1 MIRTVVPGLLT
12 LILVVIGI
20 LHFVWAF
27 APWPW
32 RDKVTFTKTIAG
44 SDSGEMPPPLLSAL
58 VGAALLGGAAL
69 TLMVNDTIPA
79 IGPDW
84 LQLTGMMTFAVV
96 MFGRGA
102 GGYLMNSG
110 AAAEFRRWNSV
121 LYSPLCL
128 VLCLLAVSVAVA
140 AIRR

>member
-1 MIRTVVPGLLT
+1 MIRTLVPGLLT

-20 LHFVWAF
+20 FHFIWA
-27 APWPW
+27 ATPWPW

-44 SDSGEMPPPLLSAL
+44 IDTGEMPPPLVTVLIGAAL
-58 VGAALLGGAAL
+58 VGGGVL
-69 TLMVNDTIPA
+69 TLMVNGTLPK

-84 LQLTGMMTFAVV
+84 LQLTGMAVLAAV
-96 MFGRGA
+96 MLVRGI
-102 GGYLMNSG
+102 GGYFMNAG
-110 AAAEFRRWNSV
+110 AAAEFRHWNSV

-128 VLCLLAVSVAVA
+128 VLCLLSTTVAVA

>member
-1 MIRTVVPGLLT
+1 MMLRLSLRNA
-12 LILVVIGI
+12 
-20 LHFVWAF
+20 WAHKLRF
-27 APWPW
+27 
-32 RDKVTFTKTIAG
+32 
-44 SDSGEMPPPLLSAL
+44 
-58 VGAALLGGAAL
+58 
-69 TLMVNDTIPA
+69 LMT
-79 IGPDW
+79 
-84 LQLTGMMTFAVV
+84 TFAVV